1 MIYSYK
7 FYHSLISKIAKSN
20 LENKMPDESCRNC
33 GGQLKKCTICAE
45 CRGTVSLVC
54 VQCGTRTNE
63 KIHALCFIAEIPKI
77 DEAPVLPKIFQK
89 QLVVA

>member
-1 MIYSYK
+1 MIHSCK
-7 FYHSLISKIAKSN
+7 FYHSLIFKITKSH

-54 VQCGTRTNE
+54 IQCGTRTKE
-63 KIHALCFIAEIPKI
+63 QIHALCFMAEIPKI
-77 DEAPVLPKIFQK
+77 GEPTIPKIFQK
-89 QLVVA
+89 QILVA